1 MADNNIKGKNKTDR
15 ERRERKTGKM
25 GEIKT
30 FWQES

>member
-1 MADNNIKGKNKTDR
+1 MADNNIKDKNETGH

-25 GEIKT
+25 SEIKT